1 MKKKSLKLLA
11 SLMAV
16 GFSVSMLSACDNI
29 LDFLQNSS
37 NSSSSSVDEKDW
49 GEIWENWGKDDWLDG
64 DYEEYDP
71 SQNYNKIDWTAKYP
85 GLKSDKATDVTPSM
99 TIYESQHVQLVQA
112 EKAILSGAAKVENGH
127 HVGYFQDGASVTW
140 TVQSEVER
148 NMLLVVNTSSPESE
162 NRYGLSMLDSYVV
175 SVNGQDVDVSD
186 GWIKSTKDWNTFVEN
201 VLGECKLQK
210 GENVIRIQSTGG
222 TNLDY
227 LKLIPE
233 GALSDEELIVQ
244 IPGIKYTSNGL
255 KLEAEEMEYA
265 GADVYNQGSGG
276 ILGSTSSA
284 TSVSAFIE
292 ASEESQV
299 QFVLNGLFRV
309 DDGSYPANAAQ
320 RFSLKLNGQEVD
332 LSGAMLNGIGDLDNW
347 YKEPYTNNKLAEI
360 TLKKGT
366 NEIEFSLKTG
376 EINLDYFKFL
386 PLGMDVDAEIVT
398 SYDNTY
404 SDGLK
409 VQVEDTKHSGAT
421 VQQAASGK
429 ILGITSTATNLE
441 FVLKAEKATNVEFIL
456 NGLFRVDDNYSGI
469 AGDRFV
475 LIVNDTEVDL
485 SAKTLIGS
493 ENLEQWWVGTYSSNS
508 FGNIALKEGENIIQL
523 SLKTGEINL
532 DYIQFKQAACEHEFA
547 TEWTT
552 DGEYHWH
559 EVLCGHDEA
568 VEKLPHDWKDATCTE
583 AKTCKTCGKTE
594 GNALGH
600 DEVEHKGQAATC
612 TEKGWKEYVT
622 CTRCDYTTYEEIPA
636 TGHTDE
642 DSNYRCDDCGIA
654 LCTEHNEE
662 ILPAQKATCTE
673 SGLTEGKKCSVCGEI
688 LVEQTVVS
696 ALGHTEETVAGKAAT
711 CMEAGLTDGKKCSV
725 CGETLVEQEEISALG
740 HTEEVL
746 PSKEPNYTEVGL
758 TEGKKCSVCG
768 ETLVA
773 QEVIPALA
781 YKYAD
786 GLKVEVENT
795 TYINSYTQ
803 TGYGTGV
810 ILGGTSDQTK
820 VSFIVEATESQT
832 VEFVLNAL
840 IKVDASYS
848 GVTGDRFALTVNGKE
863 VDLSTKTLLGSDN
876 ESEWWKGL
884 FTNNSFGNIM
894 LQEGENLIVLSLKT
908 DEMNLDYI
916 SFVAEG
922 SEIED
927 PYAYDY
933 SDGMK
938 VELEETNFGDAT
950 VQNGASGKIL
960 GITSSA
966 TKLEFSIVTEE
977 ETTVELFLNG
987 LFKVGDGYSEIAGE
1001 RFVLTVNDV
1010 TVDLS
1015 AKTLLGSDNEEMWW
1029 LGAYT
1034 TNSFGNITLQKG
1046 KNTINLALK
1055 TNEINLDYIQL
1066 ITEGSVIEDPYTYD
1080 YSDGMKVEVEE
1091 TNFSGATVQNG
1102 ASGKILGITTS
1113 ATKLTFT
1120 VVTEEETTVEL
1131 FLNGLFKVDDSYSG
1145 IAGERFVLTVNDV
1158 AVDLSAKTL
1167 LGSDNE
1173 EKWWLGAYTTNS
1185 FGNITLQKG
1194 KNTINLA
1201 LKTNEINLDYIQ
1213 LN

>member
-725 CGETLVEQEEISALG
+725 CCETLVEQEEISALG

-746 PSKEPNYTEVGL
+746 PS
-758 TEGKKCSVCG
+758 
-768 ETLVA
+768 
-773 QEVIPALA
+773 
-781 YKYAD
+781 
-786 GLKVEVENT
+786 
-795 TYINSYTQ
+795 
-803 TGYGTGV
+803 
-810 ILGGTSDQTK
+810 
-820 VSFIVEATESQT
+820 
-832 VEFVLNAL
+832 
-840 IKVDASYS
+840 
-848 GVTGDRFALTVNGKE
+848 
-863 VDLSTKTLLGSDN
+863 
-876 ESEWWKGL
+876 
-884 FTNNSFGNIM
+884 
-894 LQEGENLIVLSLKT
+894 
-908 DEMNLDYI
+908 
-916 SFVAEG
+916 
-922 SEIED
+922 
-927 PYAYDY
+927 
-933 SDGMK
+933 
-938 VELEETNFGDAT
+938 
-950 VQNGASGKIL
+950 
-960 GITSSA
+960 
-966 TKLEFSIVTEE
+966 
-977 ETTVELFLNG
+977 
-987 LFKVGDGYSEIAGE
+987 
-1001 RFVLTVNDV
+1001 
-1010 TVDLS
+1010 
-1015 AKTLLGSDNEEMWW
+1015 
-1029 LGAYT
+1029 
-1034 TNSFGNITLQKG
+1034 
-1046 KNTINLALK
+1046 
-1055 TNEINLDYIQL
+1055 
-1066 ITEGSVIEDPYTYD
+1066 
-1080 YSDGMKVEVEE
+1080 
-1091 TNFSGATVQNG
+1091 
-1102 ASGKILGITTS
+1102 
-1113 ATKLTFT
+1113 
-1120 VVTEEETTVEL
+1120 
-1131 FLNGLFKVDDSYSG
+1131 
-1145 IAGERFVLTVNDV
+1145 
-1158 AVDLSAKTL
+1158 
-1167 LGSDNE
+1167 
-1173 EKWWLGAYTTNS
+1173 
-1185 FGNITLQKG
+1185 
-1194 KNTINLA
+1194 
-1201 LKTNEINLDYIQ
+1201 
-1213 LN
+1213 